1 MRRRAPA
8 IFVACAWLAA
18 CSGGVENP
26 TPPGGNPANPAAGNG
41 APGSMTRT
49 PGQPGS
55 TATGSKPPAAPVD
68 CDRVQVSP
76 RRLWRL
82 TPNQYDNTITDL
94 FGIQS
99 TFGQG
104 FPADEVVRG
113 FSNNADS
120 LIVTPLYADK
130 LQAAAQ
136 DISGKAEL
144 QRLVPCAAA
153 AKDDNCLRE
162 LATKFGEKMFRRPV
176 QPAEA
181 DRYVTL
187 AKTAGDFEAGARL
200 MLLAFLQSP
209 NFLYR
214 FEIGKPDKGTR
225 FALTDYEIASELSYM
240 LWQTT
245 PDDALLAAAKSG
257 MLHEPAQV
265 RAQVDRMLMS
275 PRAKPVV
282 RAFVFE
288 WLGLTAVTT
297 VPKDTMRF
305 PELTPEIRA
314 ALLAEAERFVDHVM
328 FASGNSLSALLTTP
342 STYLDAA
349 LATFYGVAGQADPM
363 TPVTLPDQG
372 RRGILTLGATML
384 THARSNDSSPVHR
397 GKLVRERLLCQI
409 LPPPPAGLNV
419 QPPPLDPSKTTRE
432 RYKAHSSMEPCQS
445 CHRLMDP
452 IGLSF
457 EHFDGIG
464 RFRATDNG
472 MPIDAHGEI
481 LDSKNSDAQFDGV
494 SELIDVL
501 DGSPDVEACY
511 SLSWLRFAYG
521 LTERDESACVVERMQ
536 GMLSAG
542 EGSLASIFAALTQ
555 ADQFYAR
562 SGDPTY
568 VPPPQTDQPN
578 LEPGTST
585 TAGTPADAEAQ
596 PGLDVQVT
604 QNNDWGM
611 GYCKT
616 YSLKN
621 TSTAP
626 ITWSVALTVDG
637 KMNNHW
643 ECEVSGDTGIV
654 TFSGVSHNATLN
666 AGATGQFGFCATR

>member
-1 MRRRAPA
+1 L
-8 IFVACAWLAA
+8 VACLWLAA
-18 CSGGVENP
+18 CSGGVENQ
-26 TPPGGNPANPAAGNG
+26 PPGSNPANPAAGSG
-41 APGSMTRT
+41 APGSMPGT
-49 PGQPGS
+49 PGASGS
-55 TATGSKPPAAPVD
+55 TGTGTKPPAAPVD
-68 CDRVQVSP
+68 CNQVQVSP

-82 TPNQYDNTITDL
+82 TPAQYDNTITDL

-104 FPADEVVRG
+104 FPADEVVHG

-136 DISGKAEL
+136 DISGKVEL
-144 QRLVPCAAA
+144 QRLVPCASA

-187 AKTAGDFEAGARL
+187 AKTAADFESGARL

-214 FEIGKPDKGTR
+214 FEIGKADEGTR
-225 FALTDYEIASELSYM
+225 FALSDYEIASELSYL

-245 PDDALLAAAKSG
+245 PDDTLLAAARSG

-275 PRAKPVV
+275 PRSKPVV
-282 RAFVFE
+282 RAFIFE
-288 WLGLTAVTT
+288 WLGLSAVTT

-328 FASGNSLSALLTTP
+328 FASGNSLSALLTSP
-342 STYLDAA
+342 NTYLDAA
-349 LATFYGVAGQADPM
+349 LAQFYGVPGQADPA

-409 LPPPPAGLNV
+409 LPPPPAGLNI

-432 RYKAHSSMEPCQS
+432 RYKAHSSIEPCQS

-457 EHFDGIG
+457 EHFDGVG

-494 SELIDVL
+494 SQLIDVL

-521 LTERDESACVVERMQ
+521 LTESEQSGCVVEHMQ
-536 GMLSAG
+536 GVLSAG
-542 EGSLASIFAALTQ
+542 DGSVAAIFSALTQ

-562 SGDPTY
+562 TGDPTY

-578 LEPGTST
+578 LEPGTPTSGGAT
-585 TAGTPADAEAQ
+585 DAQAQ
-596 PGLDVQVT
+596 PGLSVEVT
-604 QNNDWGM
+604 QSNDWGM

-616 YSLKN
+616 YQLKN

-626 ITWSVALTVDG
+626 ITWSVALKVDG

-643 ECEVSGDTGIV
+643 ECEDSGDTGMV
-654 TFSGVSHNATLN
+654 TFSGASHNATLN
-666 AGATGQFGFCATR
+666 AGAMGQFGFCATR